1 MVYHLICS
9 SKLTFSR
16 FLVASCIRA
25 PNIELKIENMKV
37 KKWKKV
43 YFLPSN
49 WPMRASHLPH
59 LWSVTPRYFELP
71 LANPVLCLRSMCT
84 NSSFVRFLIWCL
96 IKKWT
101 KESINI
107 NIKKK
112 KQLFLQII
120 PVLLATFCKI
130 TPNSHLQPY
139 FSRPNWGNDTPYWF
153 RMFSKVITWKNILC
167 WKFWQLLGVICKC
180 INYTW
185 TLGGKKHKI
194 KIKLPWPASDPRHSR
209 WGWNWCQH
217 LALEI

>member
-112 KQLFLQII
+112 TIVPANYTCFTSNFLQNHTQLTFATLLLKAKLRKWYT
-120 PVLLATFCKI
+120 VLI
-130 TPNSHLQPY
+130 
-139 FSRPNWGNDTPYWF
+139 
-153 RMFSKVITWKNILC
+153 
-167 WKFWQLLGVICKC
+167 
-180 INYTW
+180 
-185 TLGGKKHKI
+185 
-194 KIKLPWPASDPRHSR
+194 
-209 WGWNWCQH
+209 
-217 LALEI
+217 